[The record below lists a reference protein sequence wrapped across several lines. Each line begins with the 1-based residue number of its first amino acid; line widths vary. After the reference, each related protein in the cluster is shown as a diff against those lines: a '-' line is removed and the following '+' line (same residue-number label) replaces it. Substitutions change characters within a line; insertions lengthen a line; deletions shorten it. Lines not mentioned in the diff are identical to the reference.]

1 MNIMDKI
8 EIIGPSKEFEDAM
21 RNKIK
26 QHFEPVG
33 INVLSLFDGISGT
46 QVALDR
52 MGVKVDNY
60 HASEIDRHAM
70 SITHKNFPKTKMLYD
85 VNNWESWD
93 IDWSSIDLVVG
104 GFPCQAWSNA
114 GLKKGDKDPRGML
127 FWTMLDVMK
136 LVLEKNPNAKFLMEN
151 VRMKNEFEEYITF
164 HTEEALGKVNKHL
177 INSALVSAQNRKRFY
192 WTNIDGIDQPEDQGL
207 LLRDVLDYS
216 CEDTLSEKEMAFML
230 RSESKTKDLPR
241 LKARARYED
250 QKSNTLTY
258 SMHKGVPY
266 NVIGWVDRE
275 KSYCID
281 ANYYKGG
288 NPKSY
293 FEKGRRQLIFNR
305 PCELRDFDSK
315 AQYHHVAN
323 ATDINGNE
331 SIKRVYADSGKSP
344 TLTTMG
350 GGHREPKVLIIPQK
364 VKVRKYE
371 VDIPKLQ
378 QTLRDHKKMTILT
391 NKNLADLLHVP
402 VTKVEHWFRTD
413 SSFAIP
419 SEDIWFR
426 LKDLLVIKTDE
437 FDKSIVCFEVR
448 DGKFDMADRVYS
460 QDGKSPTVV
469 ASNVAKVVDEPTYR
483 KLTPTECERLQTF
496 PVGYTEGISNTQR
509 YKALGNSFTVSV
521 IQHILSNAFSSNV

>member
-1 MNIMDKI
+1 M
-8 EIIGPSKEFEDAM
+8 
-21 RNKIK
+21 
-26 QHFEPVG
+26 
-33 INVLSLFDGISGT
+33 NVLSLFDGISGT

-52 MGVKVDNY
+52 LGVKVNNY
-60 HASEIDRHAM
+60 YASEIDEYAM
-70 SITHKNFPKTKMLYD
+70 KTTLKNYPSTIMLGD
-85 VNNWESWD
+85 VKNWETWHL
-93 IDWSSIDLVVG
+93 ITRQNLDWSSIDLVVG

-127 FWTMLDVMK
+127 FWTMLDIMK
-136 LVLEKNPNAKFLMEN
+136 LVLEENPKAKFLIEN

-192 WTNIDGIDQPEDQGL
+192 WTNIDGIEQPEDQGL
-207 LLRDVLDYS
+207 VLADILMDG
-216 CEDTLSEKEMAFML
+216 C
-230 RSESKTKDLPR
+230 
-241 LKARARYED
+241 
-250 QKSNTLTY
+250 
-258 SMHKGVPY
+258 
-266 NVIGWVDRE
+266 VDRD

-281 ANYYKGG
+281 ANYHKGG

-293 FEKGRRQLIFNR
+293 FGKGRRQLIFNR

-315 AQYHHVAN
+315 AQCHHVAN
-323 ATDINGNE
+323 ATDIKGNE

-364 VKVRKYE
+364 VRVRKYE
-371 VDIPKLQ
+371 VNIPKLQ

-391 NKNLADLLHVP
+391 NKNLADLLDVP

-460 QDGKSPTVV
+460 QSGKSPTVV
-469 ASNVAKVVDEPTYR
+469 ASNVAKVMDQPTYR
-483 KLTPTECERLQTF
+483 KLRPCECEALQTF
-496 PVGYTEGISNTQR
+496 PIGYTEGISNTQR

-521 IQHILSNAFSSNV
+521 IQHILNYAF

>member
-1 MNIMDKI
+1 M
-8 EIIGPSKEFEDAM
+8 
-21 RNKIK
+21 
-26 QHFEPVG
+26 
-33 INVLSLFDGISGT
+33 NVLSLFDGISGT

-52 MGVKVDNY
+52 LGVKVNNY
-60 HASEIDRHAM
+60 YSSEIDEYAM
-70 SITHKNFPKTKMLYD
+70 KTTLKNYPSTIMLGD
-85 VNNWESWD
+85 VKNWETWHL
-93 IDWSSIDLVVG
+93 ITRQNLDWSSIDLVVG

-127 FWTMLDVMK
+127 FWTMLDIMK
-136 LVLEKNPNAKFLMEN
+136 LVLEENPKAKFLIEN

-192 WTNIDGIDQPEDQGL
+192 WTNIDGIEQPEDQGL
-207 LLRDVLDYS
+207 VLADILMDG
-216 CEDTLSEKEMAFML
+216 C
-230 RSESKTKDLPR
+230 
-241 LKARARYED
+241 
-250 QKSNTLTY
+250 
-258 SMHKGVPY
+258 
-266 NVIGWVDRE
+266 VDRD

-293 FEKGRRQLIFNR
+293 FGKGRRQLIFNR

-315 AQYHHVAN
+315 AQCHHVAN
-323 ATDINGNE
+323 ATDIKGNE

-364 VKVRKYE
+364 VRVRKYE
-371 VDIPKLQ
+371 VNIPKLQ

-391 NKNLADLLHVP
+391 NKNLAGLLDVP

-460 QDGKSPTVV
+460 QSGKSPTVV
-469 ASNVAKVVDEPTYR
+469 ASNVAKVMDQPTYR
-483 KLTPTECERLQTF
+483 KLRPCECEALQTF
-496 PVGYTEGISNTQR
+496 PIGYTEGISNTQR

-521 IQHILSNAFSSNV
+521 IQHILNYAF

>member
-1 MNIMDKI
+1 M
-8 EIIGPSKEFEDAM
+8 
-21 RNKIK
+21 
-26 QHFEPVG
+26 
-33 INVLSLFDGISGT
+33 NVLSLFDGISGT

-52 MGVKVDNY
+52 LGVKVNNY
-60 HASEIDRHAM
+60 YASEIDEYAM
-70 SITHKNFPKTKMLYD
+70 KTTLKNYPSTIMLGD
-85 VNNWESWD
+85 VKNWETWHL
-93 IDWSSIDLVVG
+93 ITRQNLDWSSIDLVVG

-114 GLKKGDKDPRGML
+114 GLKQGDKDPRGML

-192 WTNIDGIDQPEDQGL
+192 WTNIEGIDQPEDQGL

-266 NVIGWVDRE
+266 NVIGWVDRD

-315 AQYHHVAN
+315 AQCHHIAN

-391 NKNLADLLHVP
+391 NKNLADLLDVP

-460 QDGKSPTVV
+460 QDGKSPTIV
-469 ASNVAKVVDEPTYR
+469 ASNVAKVMDQPTYR
-483 KLTPTECERLQTF
+483 KLTPTECEKLQTF
-496 PVGYTEGISNTQR
+496 PIGYTEGISNTQR

>member
-1 MNIMDKI
+1 M
-8 EIIGPSKEFEDAM
+8 
-21 RNKIK
+21 
-26 QHFEPVG
+26 
-33 INVLSLFDGISGT
+33 NVLSLFDGISGT

-52 MGVKVDNY
+52 LGVRVNNY
-60 HASEIDRHAM
+60 YASEIDEYAM
-70 SITHKNFPKTKMLYD
+70 KTTLKNYPSTIMLGD
-85 VNNWESWD
+85 VKNWETWHL
-93 IDWSSIDLVVG
+93 ITRQNLDWSSIDLVVG

-127 FWTMLDVMK
+127 FWTMLDIMK
-136 LVLEKNPNAKFLMEN
+136 LVLEENPKAKFLIEN

-192 WTNIDGIDQPEDQGL
+192 WTNIDGIEQPEDQGL
-207 LLRDVLDYS
+207 VLADILMDG
-216 CEDTLSEKEMAFML
+216 C
-230 RSESKTKDLPR
+230 
-241 LKARARYED
+241 
-250 QKSNTLTY
+250 
-258 SMHKGVPY
+258 
-266 NVIGWVDRE
+266 VDRD

-281 ANYYKGG
+281 ANYHKGG

-293 FEKGRRQLIFNR
+293 FGKGRRQLIFNR

-315 AQYHHVAN
+315 AQCHHVAN

-364 VKVRKYE
+364 VRVRKYE
-371 VDIPKLQ
+371 VNIPKLQ

-391 NKNLADLLHVP
+391 NKNLADLLDVP

-460 QDGKSPTVV
+460 QSGKSPTVV
-469 ASNVAKVVDEPTYR
+469 ASNVAKVMDQPTYR
-483 KLTPTECERLQTF
+483 KLRPCECEALQTF
-496 PVGYTEGISNTQR
+496 PIGYTEGISNTQR

-521 IQHILSNAFSSNV
+521 IQHILNYAF

>member
-1 MNIMDKI
+1 MKT
-8 EIIGPSKEFEDAM
+8 
-21 RNKIK
+21 
-26 QHFEPVG
+26 
-33 INVLSLFDGISGT
+33 VLSLFDGISGT

-52 MGVKVDNY
+52 MGVKVKNY
-60 HASEIDRHAM
+60 YASEIDSYAM
-70 SITHKNFPKTKMLYD
+70 KTTLKNYPSTIMLGD
-85 VNNWESWD
+85 VNNWESWN

-192 WTNIDGIDQPEDQGL
+192 WTNIEGIDQPEDQGL
-207 LLRDVLDYS
+207 VLADILMDG
-216 CEDTLSEKEMAFML
+216 C
-230 RSESKTKDLPR
+230 
-241 LKARARYED
+241 
-250 QKSNTLTY
+250 
-258 SMHKGVPY
+258 
-266 NVIGWVDRE
+266 VDRD

-315 AQYHHVAN
+315 AQCHHVAN

-437 FDKSIVCFEVR
+437 FDKSIVCFEVK
-448 DGKFDMADRVYS
+448 DGKFDMANRVYS

-469 ASNVAKVVDEPTYR
+469 ASNVSKVLCGAIRGRYIEGNSGKTEQRLEVRDDQKTNTLTTVQKDNVVVSNATYR
-483 KLTPTECERLQTF
+483 KLTPTECEKLQTF

-521 IQHILSNAFSSNV
+521 IQHILSYAFSSEI